1 VQEVVDKTILRVTLT
16 VPEGGL
22 GWGEG
27 GWGGAPP
34 GIVHGWGGIYQPS
47 TIDSYEIAVRKTRRL
62 DTHRF
67 LDQLDSED
75 FPYVSSVLL
84 PIFQPFTILMRFN
97 WEGLQEGF
105 LTDVKHFLDT
115 AKPSSSRVIA
125 FTQVNEEDGITD
137 EVTFEFVEDEAE
149 IEMIPNIW
157 AIGLGAI
164 DAGNPVGASI
174 QLASTTGGWG
184 VGWGSAWGT

>member
-1 VQEVVDKTILRVTLT
+1 
-16 VPEGGL
+16 
-22 GWGEG
+22 
-27 GWGGAPP
+27 
-34 GIVHGWGGIYQPS
+34 
-47 TIDSYEIAVRKTRRL
+47 
-62 DTHRF
+62 
-67 LDQLDSED
+67 LDSED

-137 EVTFEFVEDEAE
+137 EVTFEFVEDDVELE
-149 IEMIPNIW
+149 LFPNVL
-157 AIGLGAI
+157 AIGLGAL
-164 DAGNPVGASI
+164 DAGNPIGASI
-174 QLASTTGGWG
+174 ELATTTS
-184 VGWGSAWGT
+184 GWGSSWGTAWGF